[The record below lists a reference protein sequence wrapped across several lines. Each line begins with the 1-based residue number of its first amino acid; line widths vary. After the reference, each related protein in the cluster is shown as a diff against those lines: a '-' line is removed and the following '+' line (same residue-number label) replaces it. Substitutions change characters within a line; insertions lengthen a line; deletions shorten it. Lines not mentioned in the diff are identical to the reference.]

1 MLLLLLLARDRTREF
16 EEVHGHNSPGTA
28 LLQELLEALDA
39 HASSVGRRDG
49 GCASRLGG
57 DLGAKLGAGACAL
70 RGGRGG
76 GQRIPEGRGELAR
89 E

>member
-1 MLLLLLLARDRTREF
+1 MLVLLLLARDRAREF
-16 EEVHGHNSPGTA
+16 EEVHGHHGPGTA

-39 HASSVGRRDG
+39 HASSVGRQDS

-76 GQRIPEGRGELAR
+76 REKDSRGEG
-89 E
+89 

>member
-1 MLLLLLLARDRTREF
+1 MLVLLLLARDCAREF
-16 EEVHGHNSPGTA
+16 EEVHGHHGPRTA

-49 GCASRLGG
+49 GCARLGG

-76 GQRIPEGRGELAR
+76 GKRIPEGRGERAR
-89 E
+89 G

>member
-1 MLLLLLLARDRTREF
+1 MLVLLLLARDRAREF
-16 EEVHGHNSPGTA
+16 EEVHGDHGPGTA

-39 HASSVGRRDG
+39 HASSVGSRDG

-57 DLGAKLGAGACAL
+57 VLGAKLGAGACAL

-76 GQRIPEGRGELAR
+76 GKRIPEGRGERAR

>member
-1 MLLLLLLARDRTREF
+1 MLVLLLLARDRAREF
-16 EEVHGHNSPGTA
+16 EKVHGHHGPGTA

-39 HASSVGRRDG
+39 HASSVGRGDG
-49 GCASRLGG
+49 GCASRLDS

-76 GQRIPEGRGELAR
+76 GKRRPEGRGERAGK
-89 E
+89 

>member
-1 MLLLLLLARDRTREF
+1 MLVLLLLARDRAREF
-16 EEVHGHNSPGTA
+16 EEVHGHHGPGTA

-39 HASSVGRRDG
+39 HASSVGRGDG

-76 GQRIPEGRGELAR
+76 GKRIPEGRGERAR
-89 E
+89 G